1 MILLLIIA
9 DDFTGALDTG
19 VQFAAHGIRTRVV
32 VDPDVDFAA
41 QDSQVLVVDTETR
54 HLPAAKA
61 YEMVAGL
68 TRRAVDAGVKY
79 IYKKTDS
86 ALRGNIGAE
95 LAAVLEASGAGQLP
109 FLPAFP
115 QTGRITRG
123 GVHYVDGVPVTESPF
138 GRDPFEP
145 VKYSVVTDLIAA
157 QCSLPAKSFP
167 ALAEADNM
175 PQDKG
180 ILVFDAADADD
191 LLRTGQKLLE
201 HKTPAKQRLSQNCLA
216 VIVMAG
222 CAGFGAVLPEL
233 LGIAQASARPLPEL
247 DPRLLVVCGS
257 VNPITLAQL
266 DRAEENGF
274 ARLRL
279 TLRQKLEPGYWQSA
293 EGQDDLIRI
302 EKMLAANPHCI
313 IESND
318 LGGNQPTAEYAKKLG
333 IDLETL
339 RVRIAGSLGDLVGE
353 IFTSPSLGTLLLTG
367 GDTLLQCM
375 NCIGVRELEPL
386 CELEKGVVL
395 ASFTYNG
402 CTRHVITK
410 SGGFGQE
417 SLLTDLTKK
426 LEEKL

>member
-32 VDPDVDFAA
+32 VDADVDFT
-41 QDSQVLVVDTETR
+41 SQEVKVLVVDTETR
-54 HLPAAKA
+54 HLPAAEA
-61 YEMVAGL
+61 YDVVAKL
-68 TRRAVDAGVKY
+68 TRRAKCAGISY

-95 LAAVLEASGAGQLP
+95 LAAVLEASGCSRLP

-138 GRDPFEP
+138 GIDPFEP
-145 VKYSVVTDLIAA
+145 VKHAVISELIAE
-157 QCSLPAKSFP
+157 QCSQPVKSFP
-167 ALAEADNM
+167 ALTTGSSILQEE
-175 PQDKG
+175 G
-180 ILVFDAADADD
+180 ILVFDAADSDE
-191 LLRTGQKLLE
+191 LFHTGRQLQEQDAL
-201 HKTPAKQRLSQNCLA
+201 H
-216 VIVMAG
+216 IMAG

-233 LGIAQASARPLPEL
+233 LGIDAEESGSLPEL

-257 VNPITLAQL
+257 VNPITLTQL
-266 DRAEENGF
+266 DRAESAGF
-274 ARLRL
+274 IRLRL
-279 TLRQKLEPGYWQSA
+279 TLRQKLEPGYWNSS
-293 EGQDDLIRI
+293 EGRDDLIQMEEI
-302 EKMLAANPHCI
+302 LAANSYCI
-313 IESND
+313 IETND
-318 LGGNQPTAEYAKKLG
+318 PGGNQPTADYADALG
-333 IDLETL
+333 IDRETM
-339 RVRIAGSLGDLVGE
+339 RVRIAGSLGSLVGE

-375 NCIGVRELEPL
+375 SCVGVRELEPL

-395 ASFTYNG
+395 ASFTYHG

-417 SLLTDLTKK
+417 NLLTDLA
-426 LEEKL
+426 ERIARR